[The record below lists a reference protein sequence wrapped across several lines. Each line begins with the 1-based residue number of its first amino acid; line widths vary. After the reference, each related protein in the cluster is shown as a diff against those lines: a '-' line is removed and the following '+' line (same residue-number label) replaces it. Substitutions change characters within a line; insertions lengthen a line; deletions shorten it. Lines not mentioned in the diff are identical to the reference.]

1 MRIGLDFDNTIICY
15 DAVFLDAA
23 KARGLLP
30 AGFAGTKQQV
40 RDTIRLAPGG
50 EIEWQKLQGYV
61 YGAGIGGAELFPDLD
76 AFLLRARAE
85 SAELVRWSEVMT
97 PR

>member
-1 MRIGLDFDNTIICY
+1 MLIGLDFDNTVICY

-23 KARGLLP
+23 KKRGLLP
-30 AGFAGTKQQV
+30 ASFVGTKQQV

-61 YGAGIGGAELFPDLD
+61 YGAGIGGAKLFPGVD
-76 AFLLRARAE
+76 AFLRRARVETAE
-85 SAELVRWSEVMT
+85 D
-97 PR
+97 